1 MKQLKLD
8 FWKDYFWDHKFD
20 KFDGVKFEDLVA
32 ELLVIEYPPVHLDET
47 WKRTEKSWDGKRDF
61 FQLYTENGK
70 ELMRWAECKAYQNA
84 ITFNI
89 LAPTLIMSTLRDTNE
104 VIFFSYSPLNRE
116 AVRALQEFAMVNGKR
131 VRVYDDER
139 LEQLIFRHKD
149 HAAFRFSTFF
159 PRFGEDV
166 CGNTNHFPINSSAD
180 AYIYQKN
187 VSYHIGTLKKQ
198 KLRIN
203 ELFELRICLSNQTLE
218 EQRVRLEFDMSR
230 NNIYQFL
237 DAEDRSLHIIKE
249 ITLQGG
255 EVVSVPFPFK
265 VTGFSKQIH
274 LPLLNI
280 VCGGQHCSCDLGFFL
295 GSWLLETPYFGD
307 MEQFAAFSAATTCCY
322 ETVCTVFGPSGAGK
336 SRYLREMQGHRMMIG
351 KKCIWSDA
359 AHTNGKVI
367 TWLKQLL
374 SKLYALPL
382 IHVEAYAESD
392 FPDVEARIITDV
404 LYDTDFHLSE
414 TQLEHLSAVIL
425 KALVDQDVLLIVDNV
440 QDFDDDTIRI
450 LNHMISL
457 LAGAPGAHLLLSFNT
472 DLLYKQ
478 EIASALLLRLK
489 QLARDD
495 GDHYFLHHIQGLRK
509 CDETLFIRSCFLSR
523 TAVQDDSTLVWQ
535 PILKQI
541 ADLAEGNPLY
551 LEQLLLHLCEN
562 SILKIESG
570 HLYVF
575 DNHSLPRHLASVPT
589 SIQELLDKRWIM
601 LRKSVGSIRA
611 KVEEVLRFLCFFGVL
626 PSEMIQELSLEESAI
641 DVLVE
646 AGFLR
651 HENGLTFYHSLVEKY
666 FRKKYPSLLQRE
678 MKQCVQVL
686 DVNGLREEFPGQFY
700 LCLLRYRSSSAK
712 RIDAAIDTLISGK
725 VPAPLNQ
732 PYSQALFGVLKRNPR
747 LMTQSTKRILQFF
760 IAYGEQKKRDLPL
773 SEVLKNYSDIYHSYL
788 QQFSDFRQFGEYYF
802 RFAKE
807 YLNALL
813 SEHQNTAAAK
823 LGETLLASISEY
835 TFASSL
841 GLQRAKAML
850 YNRMHVAYDRL
861 EPSKAGVPDSP
872 HAQELLKKA
881 LDISRRINDPDRI
894 IQNEIDFGYV
904 FYLFG
909 GSAQAAAEHWQS
921 AHKIWISNAEA
932 VPLWEGGVYYH
943 KALAHTILHQWKD
956 AESSLEQVFRF
967 HNKTLHNPYFYV
979 KALTLRALL
988 LLISR
993 EAFRTVLNAVNEAE
1007 DACTESGYIGIFPFC
1022 SHIRALAYD
1031 LLLGNQTVAADYYE
1045 KALTQHINRCEQ
1057 KYEEER
1063 NLNSMLTLALALRR
1077 TKGRT
1082 RCAAV
1087 TQLKSRTA
1095 ERELTS
1101 VLESDDSEWKS
1112 ICQKPAPRG
1121 LLYLEEVGINY
1132 PCL

>member
-1 MKQLKLD
+1 MKQLELSL
-8 FWKDYFWDHKFD
+8 WKDYFWDHKYD

-32 ELLVIEYPPVHLDET
+32 ELLAIEYPPVHPDET

-61 FQLYTENGK
+61 FQLYTKNGQK
-70 ELMRWAECKAYQNA
+70 LVRWAECKAYQNA

-104 VIFFSYSPLNRE
+104 VVFFSYSPLNRE
-116 AVRALQEFAMVNGKR
+116 AVRALQEFAMVNCKR

-159 PRFGEDV
+159 PRFREDV
-166 CGNTNHFPINSSAD
+166 RGNANHFPIHFGAD
-180 AYIYQKN
+180 VYIYQKN
-187 VSYHIGTLKKQ
+187 VSYHIESLKKQ

-218 EQRVRLEFDMSR
+218 EQRVRLEFDMSL
-230 NNIYQFL
+230 NNTYQFL
-237 DAEDRSLHIIKE
+237 DAEDRHLHIIKE

-255 EVVSVPFPFK
+255 EVVSVPFSFK

-280 VCGGQHCSCDLGFFL
+280 ICGGQHRSCDLGFFL

-307 MEQFAAFSAATTCCY
+307 MEQFATFSAAITCCY

-359 AHTNGKVI
+359 IHTNGKAI

-404 LYDTDFHLSE
+404 LYDINFHLHE
-414 TQLEHLSAVIL
+414 NQLEHLSAVIL

-440 QDFDDDTIRI
+440 QDFDDNTIRI

-472 DLLYKQ
+472 DLFYKR
-478 EIASALLLRLK
+478 EITSALLLRLK

-495 GDHYFLHHIQGLRK
+495 GDHYLLQHIQGLRK
-509 CDETLFIRSCFLSR
+509 GDETLFIRSCFLGHTTMS
-523 TAVQDDSTLVWQ
+523 DDSTLAWQ
-535 PILKQI
+535 PVLKQI
-541 ADLAEGNPLY
+541 ADLARGNPLY
-551 LEQLLLHLCEN
+551 LEQILLHLCEN
-562 SILKIESG
+562 SILKVESG

-575 DNHSLPRHLASVPT
+575 DNHGLPGHLASVPA
-589 SIQELLDKRWIM
+589 SIQELLDRRWAS
-601 LRKSVGSIRA
+601 LRKNAGNIRA
-611 KVEEVLRFLCFFGVL
+611 KMEEVLRFLCFFCVL
-626 PSEMIQELSLEESAI
+626 PQEVIQELSLEETAI
-641 DVLVE
+641 DALVE

-678 MKQCVQVL
+678 MKQC
-686 DVNGLREEFPGQFY
+686 LRILNVDGFRDEFPGQFH
-700 LCLLRYRSSSAK
+700 LCLLRCRSSTAK
-712 RIDAAIDTLISGK
+712 NIDTAIDTLISGK

-732 PYSQALFGVLKRNPR
+732 SYSQTLLGVLHRSPR
-747 LMTQSTKRILQFF
+747 LMTQSTERILQFF
-760 IAYGEQKKRDLPL
+760 IAYGEQKKRDSPL
-773 SEVLKNYSDIYHSYL
+773 SEVLKDYSDIYYNYL
-788 QQFSDFRQFGEYYF
+788 QQFPDFRQFGEDYF
-802 RFAKE
+802 RFVAE

-813 SEHQNTAAAK
+813 SEHQNIAATK

-835 TFASSL
+835 TFSSL
-841 GLQRAKAML
+841 SGPQRAEAML
-850 YNRMHVAYDRL
+850 CNRMHVAYDRL
-861 EPSKAGVPDSP
+861 EPSKVGVPDSP

-909 GSAQAAAEHWQS
+909 GPAQATVEHWQS
-921 AHKIWISNAEA
+921 AHEIWMSNAEA

-943 KALAHTILHQWKD
+943 KALAHTILRQWED
-956 AESSLEQVFRF
+956 AEKSLAQVFRF

-979 KALTLRALL
+979 KAMTLRALL
-988 LLISR
+988 LLISQ
-993 EAFRTVLNAVNEAE
+993 ETFETVLNAVNEAE
-1007 DACTESGYIGIFPFC
+1007 DACTESGYIGIFPAC

-1031 LLLGNQTVAADYYE
+1031 LLLGDQKVAANYYE
-1045 KALTQHINRCEQ
+1045 KALTQHISRCEQ

-1077 TKGRT
+1077 IKGRT

-1087 TQLKSRTA
+1087 TRLKSRIV
-1095 ERELTS
+1095 ERKLTS
-1101 VLESDDSEWKS
+1101 ILESDDSEWKS
-1112 ICQKPAPRG
+1112 ICQNPTPKG